1 MRINNVSFQAIY
13 EALRVPSD
21 PLLIICHVSPD
32 GDAIGAAL
40 AVAHLCDTFGR
51 PCVLVNDDEIPERYQ
66 FLPGV
71 ERFLR
76 TSAVTEF
83 FQYAVAVD
91 CADLRRLGEAV
102 RLIAPNGQLINIDH
116 HGTNNHFGTLNL
128 VQAEASATCLVLY
141 RFIRANQLPMNR
153 SLALVLY
160 TGIVFDTG
168 GFHYNNTTPEIH
180 LAAAD
185 LLSYD
190 IEPFLVA
197 DRVLEAMTR
206 EQIELVRLGLSTLT
220 VHESGLIAYVA
231 VDQSMLKASGARDGD
246 VEVLLP
252 YPRTLV
258 GVEVGLLFR
267 ERPDGM
273 VKVSLRSRE
282 FVDVA
287 QIALVFGGGGHVRA
301 AGCEVP
307 GPLQSAVQI
316 VMKEVEAAVHET
328 LHKVREA
335 NA

>member
-1 MRINNVSFQAIY
+1 MGINNSGYSEIY
-13 EALRVPSD
+13 EALHEPLD
-21 PLLIICHVSPD
+21 PLLIVCHISPD

-40 AVAHLCDTFGR
+40 AVAHLCDDWSR
-51 PCVLVNDDEIPERYQ
+51 PCVLVNDDEIPERYN

-71 ERFLR
+71 ERFIK
-76 TSAVTEF
+76 TQDVGQMFA
-83 FQYAVAVD
+83 YAVSVD
-91 CADLRRLGEAV
+91 CADVRRMGEAW
-102 RLIAPNGQLINIDH
+102 RLMIPDGQLINIDH
-116 HGTNNHFGTLNL
+116 HETNNHFGALNL
-128 VQAEASATCLVLY
+128 VESEAAATCLVLY
-141 RFIRANQLPMNR
+141 RMIRENGLQMTRA
-153 SLALVLY
+153 LALVLY

-180 LAAAD
+180 LAAAN

-190 IEPFLVA
+190 IEPFVVA

-206 EQIELVRLGLSTLT
+206 EQIELVRLGLSTLH

-231 VDQSMLKASGARDGD
+231 IDQTMLKASGAHDGD

-267 ERPDGM
+267 ERMDGS

-282 FVDVA
+282 IVDVSE
-287 QIALVFGGGGHVRA
+287 IALSFGGGGHVRA
-301 AGCEVP
+301 AGCEIS
-307 GPLQSAVQI
+307 GSLQDVI
-316 VMKEVEAAVHET
+316 ETVMVKVEAVVQRAYS
-328 LHKVREA
+328 A